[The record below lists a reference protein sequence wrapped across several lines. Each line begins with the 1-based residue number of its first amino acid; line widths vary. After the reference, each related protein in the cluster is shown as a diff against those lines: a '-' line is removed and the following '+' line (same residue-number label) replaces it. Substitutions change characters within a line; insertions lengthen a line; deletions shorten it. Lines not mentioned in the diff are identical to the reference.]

1 MATNEISAS
10 ENHISKKSLALLH
23 KITSPGQ
30 IAQAMQAATDMAYA
44 MRDQR
49 IAEAKLQC
57 AKRKEK
63 RAKHQQQY
71 DAKKEKP

>member
-44 MRDQR
+44 MKDQR

-57 AKRKEK
+57 AQRKEK
-63 RAKHQQQY
+63 RAKQAL
-71 DAKKEKP
+71 DNTKAKP